1 VRKTHD
7 KDTFFA
13 TPRFSTS
20 AFSIKH
26 YAGVVD
32 YEARVRIRRL
42 IRECCMGVIV
52 SPVRPRVMH

>member
-42 IRECCMGVIV
+42 DT
-52 SPVRPRVMH
+52 